1 MCEANAYI
9 LRGEKEELVMKA
21 VDVVE
26 PRGDRIYLRDIFGE
40 QKTIA
45 ARLKT
50 TALVEHKIILEE
62 TGDK

>member
-9 LRGEKEELVMKA
+9 LRDKKEELVMKA

-26 PRGDRIYLRDIFGE
+26 PRGDKIYLRDIFGE

-50 TALVEHKIILEE
+50 TSLVEHKVILEE
-62 TGDK
+62 TGAE